1 MTAALDGSMKWPGFT
16 SRERLRSDIESVI
29 GAKTEQ
35 EAYGLLM
42 GVTIGAYVLVEKQR
56 QPGEDVREAAK
67 RARGAL

>member
-1 MTAALDGSMKWPGFT
+1 MSAAHDMTMHWPSFT

-29 GAKTEQ
+29 SAKTEQ
-35 EAYGLLM
+35 EAFGLLM